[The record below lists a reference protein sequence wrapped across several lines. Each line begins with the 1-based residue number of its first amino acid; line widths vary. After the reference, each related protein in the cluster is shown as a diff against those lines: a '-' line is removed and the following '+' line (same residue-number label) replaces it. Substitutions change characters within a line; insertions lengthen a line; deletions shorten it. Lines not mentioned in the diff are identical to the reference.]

1 MTLTHG
7 IDKRRQ
13 LFYFDLTMRWPDP
26 ILKPLESDT
35 ISKNI
40 RSLEQNIEITTL
52 TLSLP
57 LVHYYGQVKAN
68 HRTTIRFTPDASLPS

>member
-7 IDKRRQ
+7 IDKRPQ
-13 LFYFDLTMRWPDP
+13 LFYLDLTMRWPDP
-26 ILKPLESDT
+26 ILKPLESNT

-52 TLSLP
+52 TLP
-57 LVHYYGQVKAN
+57 LQGKASDNNPVHTGCESPVL
-68 HRTTIRFTPDASLPS
+68 I